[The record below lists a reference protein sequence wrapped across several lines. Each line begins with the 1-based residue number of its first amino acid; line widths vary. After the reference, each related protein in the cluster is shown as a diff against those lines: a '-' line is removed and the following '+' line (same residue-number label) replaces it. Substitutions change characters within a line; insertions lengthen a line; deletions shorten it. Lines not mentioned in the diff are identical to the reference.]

1 MVASLVLAALVVGTE
16 SSVIELGEFRIVQPK
31 NQKLNAEVAF
41 ANFGRPEYGGDLQ
54 GHLAIPFEDVRVL
67 GQTCEELACKYS
79 CESMKARNYTVQNLM
94 GLPAIMLIER
104 GRPLSSSSSASSGRK
119 RVNE

>member
-1 MVASLVLAALVVGTE
+1 MSQRGSRSWAFTLLVASLVLAALVVGTE

-79 CESMKARNYTVQNLM
+79 CSL
-94 GLPAIMLIER
+94 
-104 GRPLSSSSSASSGRK
+104 RK
-119 RVNE
+119 CAGATRRRRIWRRRRKCA